1 MSRYPEVQTR
11 PRARH
16 LTHFT
21 LRRQELGSVDAGFLR
36 RAGGTAPF
44 LPTQPGRRPE
54 EYFSPSIR
62 GIIRRLIQFGDFKM
76 WNELNPTSAPNNPA
90 RKASYSEGERDL
102 NDSGPGCVDER

>member
-21 LRRQELGSVDAGFLR
+21 PRRQELGSVDAGFLR
-36 RAGGTAPF
+36 RAGGPAPL

-62 GIIRRLIQFGDFKM
+62 GIIRRLIKFGDFKM
-76 WNELNPTSAPNNPA
+76 WGELNPTYELNKPDCTND
-90 RKASYSEGERDL
+90 YSEGERDL